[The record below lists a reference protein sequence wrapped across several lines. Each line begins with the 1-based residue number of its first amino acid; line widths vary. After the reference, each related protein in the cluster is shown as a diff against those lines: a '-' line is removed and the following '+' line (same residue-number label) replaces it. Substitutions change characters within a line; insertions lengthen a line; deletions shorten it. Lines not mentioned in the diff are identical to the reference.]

1 MRNRRPSDDYLE
13 AAEAWVAADSAARL
27 LEESKTTVQAQMQVQ
42 KGDMP
47 VARAEQL
54 VKASPEWAAF
64 IQRLVKA
71 RTDANKARVRMEYM
85 KMRFS
90 EWQSDAA
97 NERTQT
103 RLSA

>member
-1 MRNRRPSDDYLE
+1 MRNSRPSDDYRE
-13 AAEAWVAADSAARL
+13 VAHRWVTLDAAARL
-27 LEESKTTVQAQMQVQ
+27 LEESKTAVLAQRCT
-42 KGDMP
+42 KLGAMP

-54 VKASPEWAAF
+54 VKSSDEWRDYLKKM
-64 IQRLVKA
+64 ISS
-71 RTDANKARVRMEYM
+71 RTEANKARIEM
-85 KMRFS
+85 KYYEMRFS